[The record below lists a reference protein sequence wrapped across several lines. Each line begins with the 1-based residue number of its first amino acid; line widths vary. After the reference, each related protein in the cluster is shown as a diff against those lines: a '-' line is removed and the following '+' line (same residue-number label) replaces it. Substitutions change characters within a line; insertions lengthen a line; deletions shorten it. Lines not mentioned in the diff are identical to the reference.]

1 MKKSKGIIGG
11 LQAFMDSAK
20 GKTIMNYFYSWG
32 AAVVILGT
40 LFKLTHLPGAD
51 IMLFVGMGTEVIV
64 FIFSAFERPFEVDE
78 ESGNSVVNTTGGA
91 AGGQPIIINGPIMA
105 GGPVGGTAPAATDAS
120 NAPDVPVI
128 PTTTDSEPAPATGP
142 IVIGGG
148 VPAATGGA
156 PVVIGGGAPAAMGG
170 APAAMGGAPVVMG
183 GGAPA
188 AMGGVPVV
196 APANIEEMDKA
207 TEEYVEKIREL
218 TEAIHRISQQTEA
231 LGRSME
237 EMDTLSRNLTG
248 VNALYEVHLRSA
260 GGQLNAIDQV
270 NDQTK
275 KMAQQ
280 IEELNN
286 LYARMIEAM
295 TSRIDRPQI

>member
-1 MKKSKGIIGG
+1 MKKSKGI
-11 LQAFMDSAK
+11 QAFMDSAK

-32 AAVVILGT
+32 AAIVILGT
-40 LFKLTHLPGAD
+40 LFKLTHLPGAN

-64 FIFSAFERPFEVDE
+64 FLFSAFERPYEVDDE
-78 ESGNSVVNTTGGA
+78 EQQSASVMSGTT
-91 AGGQPIIINGPIMA
+91 GQPIIINGPIMA
-105 GGPVGGTAPAATDAS
+105 GGTPAAQENITVLED
-120 NAPDVPVI
+120 I
-128 PTTTDSEPAPATGP
+128 APATGP

-148 VPAATGGA
+148 GAQAAGTI
-156 PVVIGGGAPAAMGG
+156 PVA
-170 APAAMGGAPVVMG
+170 
-183 GGAPA
+183 
-188 AMGGVPVV
+188 

-207 TEEYVEKIREL
+207 TEEYVEKVRLL
-218 TEAIHRISQQTEA
+218 TEAIERISQQTEA
-231 LGRSME
+231 LGRNMK

-248 VNALYEVHLRSA
+248 VNALYEIHLRSA

-295 TSRIDRPQI
+295 TSRMDRPQV

>member
-1 MKKSKGIIGG
+1 MKKSKGIVGG
-11 LQAFMDSAK
+11 LQSFMNSPK
-20 GKTIMNYFYSWG
+20 GKTILNYLYSWG
-32 AAVVILGT
+32 AAIVILGT
-40 LFKLTHLPGAD
+40 LFKLTHMQGANL
-51 IMLFVGMGTEVIV
+51 MLFIGMGTEVIV
-64 FIFSAFERPFEVDE
+64 FFFSAFERPYDIEEEDE
-78 ESGNSVVNTTGGA
+78 KEEKAYSGAG
-91 AGGQPIIINGPIMA
+91 GGQPIIINGPIMA
-105 GGPVGGTAPAATDAS
+105 GGTGAPVTTAPVTTADYENTQEYAATA
-120 NAPDVPVI
+120 
-128 PTTTDSEPAPATGP
+128 TTETGP

-148 VPAATGGA
+148 AAATT
-156 PVVIGGGAPAAMGG
+156 
-170 APAAMGGAPVVMG
+170 
-183 GGAPA
+183 
-188 AMGGVPVV
+188 GGVVQAAVPTV

-207 TEEYVEKIREL
+207 TEEYVEKVKAL
-218 TEAIHRISQQTEA
+218 TEAIQRISQQTEA
-231 LGRSME
+231 LGRNME

-270 NDQTK
+270 NEQTK